1 MPEIKNT
8 FLAGK
13 MNKDLD
19 ERLVPKGE
27 YREALNVQISK
38 SEGSDSGVIHNVK
51 GNIRLDDATDLGTSK
66 VIGSVFDD
74 QNNEVYFFITNT
86 TTKTT
91 AAKAITGLGNNQI
104 TLDSIDGIVVGD
116 IIYGLD
122 PNLIDHVE
130 VSSIDTFNN
139 RVSIVFNPQGPNSN
153 VPVAT
158 TVLKNTK
165 LSFSE
170 DNTKINQVRKLKI
183 GESQS
188 TVIIQNDF
196 LNFDR
201 TNRIQANI
209 IENYLFFTDNVN
221 EPKKLDLT
229 KTYNSSTKESEITV
243 AKIAPLFAPKLASMT
258 NNSLIQEDYLER
270 KFARFA
276 YRYKFEDDTYSVLSP
291 FSIIAFDIEESPS
304 TYGATVMHEI
314 SHSGLNKNIVNKNNE
329 FTFYIYTPDTYNTFS
344 DARIEEVEIVMKTT
358 DSSVLYSVDTITV
371 DDISSYST
379 DSDVSQEYY
388 SFIYKSKKPKKILP
402 ESILLRVYDDVP
414 IKALAQEIVG
424 NRIVYGNYTKNLDL
438 STVSNKKLDYTVDIV
453 SGSSTPRL
461 GVKQYRNYD
470 IGVVFFDEF
479 GRTSPVILSD
489 NSTKRVSGEV
499 DYNGLSGNKLS
510 IQFTN
515 SAQITDLIENTK
527 FKYYSVVIKQ
537 TEQQYYNIYTPGIG
551 TYLGESYF
559 PLVADSINKIPL
571 SVEQQASNAGIY
583 STEEVIYPVLINQST
598 FVQTS
603 GDGTNTL
610 VVAEGYEITNDLA
623 TTGDLDNFTS
633 TDYQEYTRGNIGGQ
647 NQLTLTSDFNDPYLG
662 VITRA
667 KGVGV
672 IVYIRGIKIPTTTYN
687 PATSTIQFNANE
699 LDGST
704 ELPIFDNQDDVKV
717 FLTASNIT
725 FPASIDRYAYSLTIP
740 SSSESNLTIQDS
752 GDHISIVVGSIIST
766 DPNDYT
772 YSINEQPSI
781 VPSEFERLNITGI
794 GKASDLAT
802 IPQEVLNASSESR
815 NTGIYKANVNTTY
828 VAVEG
833 EYGPYYSTFNGNN
846 NFKGL
851 KQDLAIFET
860 KPFESSLDIYYETAT
875 QGRLSDITI
884 NTPIEIQYYNC
895 LNVKMFPNAYVQESR
910 IEGGFNEP
918 YIDNGVFG
926 YVVDNDYEQINRPS
940 SIIYSGIINTRTG
953 VDNSN
958 QFPLL
963 EDITRSLD
971 PSNGSIQKLYADTDD
986 LLILQEEKVSRA
998 LIDKDIIYTAEGQG
1012 LTAAGARVISQI
1024 NGYATNYGIGKN
1036 PESFAVYA
1044 GRKYFTDKP
1053 KGVVLRL
1060 SRDGM
1065 TEISN
1070 YGMRSFF
1077 RNTLSDATDIIGM
1090 WDIYNK
1096 EYVLSV
1102 TKPADSYT
1110 IGFDESVNGWS
1121 SFYSYLTSETGGS
1134 IDSNFYT
1141 FKDAKIYKH
1150 YSSSNQ
1156 NEFYGVANYDSYVE
1170 LVMNENPSISKNFNT
1185 VNYEGS
1191 DTWNISNIE
1200 TDTDQAENVAAFNI
1214 NNQDNIISGFKKMH
1228 NKYYSSL
1235 FNKTQASPNEVIF
1248 GGDVSGI
1255 KGFFA
1260 KMKIKTNDTSYKE
1273 LYSVSSNYN
1282 INSY

>member
-38 SEGSDSGVIHNVK
+38 SEGSDSGVIHNIK
-51 GNIRLDDATDLGTSK
+51 GNTLFDSSQDLGTAK
-66 VIGSVFDD
+66 VLGSVFDD
-74 QNNEVYFFITNT
+74 QNNTVYFFISNT
-86 TTKTT
+86 TVKTVT
-91 AAKAITGLGNNQI
+91 SKSILSQGGNQKVY
-104 TLDSIDGIVVGD
+104 LDDISGINDGDTVFGHDLAVT
-116 IIYGLD
+116 
-122 PNLIDHVE
+122 VE
-130 VSSIDTFNN
+130 VVSTSSSDNSATLRDVTNNLDLNTTF
-139 RVSIVFNPQGPNSN
+139 
-153 VPVAT
+153 
-158 TVLKNTK
+158 LKNTV

-170 DNTKINQVRKLKI
+170 DSSKINEIRKLKI
-183 GESQS
+183 GDAQS
-188 TVIIQNDF
+188 SLIIDNDF
-196 LNFDR
+196 LNFDKN
-201 TNRIQANI
+201 NRIQANI
-209 IENYLFFTDNVN
+209 MENYLFFTDNVN

-229 KTYNSSTKESEITV
+229 QTYNSSTKESEITV

-258 NNSLIQEDYLER
+258 NDSEIDEDYLER

-276 YRYKFEDDTYSVLSP
+276 YRYKFEDNTYSVLSP
-291 FSIIAFDIEESPS
+291 FSIIAFDIEEGPS
-304 TYGATVMHEI
+304 TYGSTVMNEI
-314 SHSGLNKNIVNKNNE
+314 AHAGLNKNIVNKNNQ
-329 FTFYIYTPDTYNTFS
+329 FNFYIYTPDGYTTF
-344 DARIEEVEIVMKTT
+344 DAAQIKEVEIVMKTT

-371 DDISSYST
+371 DDIPSPYNNDAS
-379 DSDVSQEYY
+379 VNQEYY
-388 SFIYKSKKPKKILP
+388 EFIYKSKKPKKILP

-424 NRIVYGNYTKNLDL
+424 NRVVYGNYTKNLNL
-438 STVSNKKLDYTVDIV
+438 STVSNKKLNYTIDL
-453 SGSSTPRL
+453 SSFNTIHRL

-470 IGVVFFDEF
+470 VGIVLFDEF
-479 GRTSPVILSD
+479 GRTSPVILSE
-489 NSTKRVSGEV
+489 NSTIRVPGAS
-499 DYNGLSGNKLS
+499 DYNDLVNNNRILR
-510 IQFTN
+510 ITFTD
-515 SAQITDLIENTK
+515 SAQITDLVENTK
-527 FKYYSVVIKQ
+527 FKYYSIVIKQ

-551 TYLGESYF
+551 AYLGESYF

-571 SVEQQASNAGIY
+571 SVDQQASNAGIY

-603 GDGTNTL
+603 GDGLNT
-610 VVAEGYEITNDLA
+610 VVAAEGYQITN
-623 TTGDLDNFTS
+623 TNTNQQNINNFTS
-633 TDYQEYTRGNIGGQ
+633 SSFQSFT
-647 NQLTLTSDFNDPYLG
+647 TSDVTNQNIITLQDNYNDPYLG
-662 VITRA
+662 TILLTDGIGA
-667 KGVGV
+667 
-672 IVYIRGIKIPTTTYN
+672 IAYIDGIKKTVSYTSSSQEVQFTTSDLADATDIKIFLTANNVPVGGGGLQRYTYSLTVPTTT
-687 PATSTIQFNANE
+687 SSDVTITDA
-699 LDGST
+699 
-704 ELPIFDNQDDVKV
+704 
-717 FLTASNIT
+717 
-725 FPASIDRYAYSLTIP
+725 
-740 SSSESNLTIQDS
+740 
-752 GDHISIVVGSIIST
+752 GDHLSIVIGSVIST

-772 YSINEQPSI
+772 YTITEADST
-781 VPSEFERLNITGI
+781 VPSEFERLTITGI

-802 IPQEVLNASSESR
+802 IPQEVLNASSEAR
-815 NTGIYKANVNTTY
+815 RTGVYKANVNTTY

-833 EYGPYYSTFNGNN
+833 EYGPHYSSFNGDN

-851 KQDLAIFET
+851 KQDLAVFET

-875 QGRLSDITI
+875 QGRLSDIT
-884 NTPIEIQYYNC
+884 TGSAIEIQYYNC
-895 LNVKMFPNAYVQESR
+895 LNVRMFSSAYVQESR

-918 YIDNGVFG
+918 YIDNGITG
-926 YVVDNDYEQINRPS
+926 YVVDNDYEQINRPA

-1012 LTAAGARVISQI
+1012 LTTAGARVISQI

-1077 RNTLSDATDIIGM
+1077 RNTLSDATDVVGM

-1096 EYVLSV
+1096 EYVLSL
-1102 TKPADSYT
+1102 TKPSDSYT

-1121 SFYSYLTSETGGS
+1121 SFYSYLTAEAGGS

-1170 LVMNENPSISKNFNT
+1170 LVMNENPSVSKNFNT

-1191 DTWNISNIE
+1191 DTWNITNIE

-1214 NNQDNIISGFKKMH
+1214 SNQDNIISGFKKMH

-1235 FNKTQASPNEVIF
+1235 FNKTEASSNEVIF
-1248 GGDVSGI
+1248 GEDVSGI